1 MSKTYIIAMLSA
13 LHIIVS
19 LSSCGTNRQLVSE
32 RRPSEIRELT
42 VVKPITNIE
51 IIESGNR
58 GTYSKM
64 ETDNAT
70 ANIVDVLNRTIP
82 TDIKIQNL
90 KMDTT
95 DKVVFQRELHLLVNY
110 VEGQQQIK
118 GVSLS
123 PKMLAIMNKYN
134 QDFAIGVLEVG
145 FARAKGNYGRQIAKG
160 VGIGIL
166 TLGFY
171 VPVPIKSASTMICL
185 IVDRKN
191 NNVAFYRKNNG
202 QELNPTEK
210 TVIERQLK
218 GILDPYFRAN
228 KPTAKKAIVNRA

>member
-1 MSKTYIIAMLSA
+1 MSKTNIIAMLSA
-13 LHIIVS
+13 LHILVS
-19 LSSCGTNRQLVSE
+19 LSSCGTTQQLVSE
-32 RRPSEIRELT
+32 RRPSEIKEIT

-70 ANIVDVLNRTIP
+70 ANIFDALGRTIP

-95 DKVVFQRELHLLVNY
+95 DKVAFQRELHLLVDY

-118 GVSLS
+118 GITLS
-123 PKMLAIMNKYN
+123 PKMLAIMDKYS
-134 QDFAIGVLEVG
+134 QDFAIGVLEFG
-145 FARAKGNYGRQIAKG
+145 FARAKGNYGKQIAKG

-171 VPVPIKSASTMICL
+171 APIPIKAASTMICL

-218 GILDPYFRAN
+218 GLLEPYFKAT
-228 KPTAKKAIVNRA
+228 KPTTKKAVVNRA